1 MTLNIDAC
9 LPADLRGSS
18 TTITKVSAGLSGA
31 GVYRVDAG
39 GQSFVLKISD
49 ERQPLAEWRSTLLI
63 RQRAAEAGLAA
74 RITHVDELRRA
85 ILSVFVV
92 DRSFPA
98 FYRNP
103 ATHVTAVAELGRT
116 LRRVHDLELPPDTE
130 PKDPRVFLSDV
141 WSGLAGAFAVPG
153 FIGDAVTQ
161 LLAEEPP
168 ASERPTVLSH
178 NDVNPSNLVYDGEK
192 ILLHDWETAGP
203 NDPFYDL
210 AAVSL
215 FLRMDESTCRK
226 LLEAHDGE
234 PVPQLPARF
243 AYDRRLAAVLCCA
256 VFLHLARQQGHP
268 GAAGDETLESTLSL
282 ADFYKQLMSG
292 AFSLASA
299 EGQWRFGLALL
310 KEGSR
315 P

>member
-1 MTLNIDAC
+1 MNIDAC
-9 LPADLRGSS
+9 LPADLRGPS
-18 TTITKVSAGLSGA
+18 TAITKVSAGLSGA

-49 ERQPLAEWRSTLLI
+49 DRQPLAAWRSTLLI
-63 RQRAAEAGLAA
+63 RQRAAEAGLAP
-74 RITHVDELRRA
+74 RIVHVDESRRA
-85 ILSVFVV
+85 VLSVFVV
-92 DRSFPA
+92 DKSFPA

-103 ATHVTAVAELGRT
+103 ATHEAAIAELGRT
-116 LRRVHDLELPPDTE
+116 LRRVHDLPLPPGTE
-130 PKDPRVFLSDV
+130 QKDPRAFLGAV

-153 FIGDAVTQ
+153 FVGEAVEHQ
-161 LLAEEPP
+161 LAEEPP
-168 ASERPTVLSH
+168 ASDRPTVLSH

-215 FLRMDESTCRK
+215 FLRMDERTCSK

-234 PVPQLPARF
+234 PVSRLPARF
-243 AYDRRLAAVLCCA
+243 AYDRRLAAVLCCTL
-256 VFLHLARQQGHP
+256 FLHLARQQGHP
-268 GAAGDETLESTLSL
+268 GATGDEALETTVSL
-282 ADFYKQLMSG
+282 ADFYKQLTSG

-310 KEGSR
+310 KEGWR